1 MAAIPA
7 IELKNITKTFGAKV
21 VANKNVCLTA
31 NRGEILSILGENG
44 SGKSTLSKVL
54 CGHPD
59 YEVISGTAE
68 LDGQDL
74 FAMSV
79 DERSR
84 AGLFLAFQY
93 PVEVPGVT
101 NANFMRAALQARLPK
116 GEELDAVAFYKEL
129 RGKMKELGID
139 PGELQTAIEVR
150 STESIKKMVSEG
162 MGVAVLSKSACED
175 YEQFGKVLA
184 FDFDNITLRRKLFLI
199 KYKNNILS
207 PIAQVF
213 YDYAKNYYRK

>member
-1 MAAIPA
+1 MSLIIKNLSARVKDGAQILNGINLEIPKGQVHAIMGP
-7 IELKNITKTFGAKV
+7 
-21 VANKNVCLTA
+21 
-31 NRGEILSILGENG
+31 NG

-59 YEVISGTAE
+59 YEVIEGTAE

-116 GEELDAVAFYKEL
+116 GEELDAVSFYKTM
-129 RGKMKELGID
+129 RSKMAALGMD
-139 PGELQTAIEVR
+139 TKFTARAVN
-150 STESIKKMVSEG
+150 EG
-162 MGVAVLSKSACED
+162 FLPALS
-175 YEQFGKVLA
+175 VLA
-184 FDFDNITLRRKLFLI
+184 EEASALRVYLDVLAKMRHGAEEQASALEHGANRLELELNKAG
-199 KYKNNILS
+199 ILN
-207 PIAQVF
+207 AG
-213 YDYAKNYYRK
+213 